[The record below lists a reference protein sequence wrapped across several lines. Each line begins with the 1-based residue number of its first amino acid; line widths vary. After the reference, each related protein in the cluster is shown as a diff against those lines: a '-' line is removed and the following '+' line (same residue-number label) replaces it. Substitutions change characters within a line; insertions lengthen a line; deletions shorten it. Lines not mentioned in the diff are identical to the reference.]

1 MWAYDC
7 RFKYAEGFA
16 VVSETDIGGLEHAW
30 CMLDGDKLVDVTRPF
45 VHYHGAVIT
54 DDDTL
59 RHHYESEVGD
69 GVIGNHAN
77 RFEFLREEGYIDEDD
92 DREG

>member
-1 MWAYDC
+1 
-7 RFKYAEGFA
+7 
-16 VVSETDIGGLEHAW
+16 
-30 CMLDGDKLVDVTRPF
+30 MLDGDKLVDVTRPF